1 MDEILAPLQDAF
13 EGQIDF
19 HGQRLAE
26 ILSTALLVI
35 FGAISFIVGYIYK
48 DIHLTL
54 WIGLGGTIFTGFVV
68 IPAWPW
74 FNRNPE
80 KWLASGGSGIG
91 NLKGGPSVLVDGV
104 KVH

>member
-35 FGAISFIVGYIYK
+35 FGAISFVVGYIYK

-54 WIGLGGTIFTGFVV
+54 WIGLGGTIFTGLVV

-80 KWLASGGSGIG
+80 KWLAPGG
-91 NLKGGPSVLVDGV
+91 NLKGGPRVLVDGV